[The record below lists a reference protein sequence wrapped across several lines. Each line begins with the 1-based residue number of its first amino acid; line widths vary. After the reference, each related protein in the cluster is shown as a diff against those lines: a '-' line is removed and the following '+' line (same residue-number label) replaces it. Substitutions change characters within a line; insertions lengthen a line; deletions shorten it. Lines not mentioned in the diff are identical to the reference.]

1 MLSYI
6 LVAAL
11 CICLHQAEAFSPPPT
26 SKASPPSSTAR
37 NLFFGAYLPLGIPVL
52 VAKDKWD
59 SSRRSKLKEQI
70 LSLASDTQRG
80 LTATDA
86 QAEEMDELFSRL
98 EKFNPTVNPITNT
111 NANLNGDWSLDY
123 TTSHNSIKSI
133 LELSLP
139 LKTEPLQLKLGDA
152 QTSEQYLSFPS
163 IRYRNIT
170 LNPTV
175 NPITNTNANLNGDW
189 SLDYTTSDSI
199 LGKGSF
205 PKIGPIIQNID
216 TTTLSAKNS
225 EVVRFG
231 IVDVPRSVSAELSP
245 VNGRV
250 TDVNFKRFM
259 LGPVGFDAPDTA
271 RGQLDVTYLDDE
283 VRLTRGDKGNIFVLT
298 RM

>member
-1 MLSYI
+1 
-6 LVAAL
+6 
-11 CICLHQAEAFSPPPT
+11 
-26 SKASPPSSTAR
+26 
-37 NLFFGAYLPLGIPVL
+37 
-52 VAKDKWD
+52 
-59 SSRRSKLKEQI
+59 
-70 LSLASDTQRG
+70 
-80 LTATDA
+80 
-86 QAEEMDELFSRL
+86 MDELFSLL
-98 EKFNPTVNPITNT
+98 EK
-111 NANLNGDWSLDY
+111 
-123 TTSHNSIKSI
+123 
-133 LELSLP
+133 
-139 LKTEPLQLKLGDA
+139 
-152 QTSEQYLSFPS
+152 
-163 IRYRNIT
+163 

-225 EVVRFG
+225 EVIRFG